1 MSRKSKLL
9 GSLLGVCL
17 LLSSTSVFAADD
29 AAKTGEGPSHPA
41 GEDDHAGHDTGP
53 PLIPDPDLV
62 VFSIIAFGLFV
73 FALKKLAWAPL
84 IAGLDQREAS
94 RRQAA
99 AETQSALAKAESLLG
114 EHDAKL
120 AAAQDEVKEI
130 IAEARRDAE
139 RTGQDILAAAQSEA
153 EATRA
158 RAVEDVNR
166 AKDVAIQELF
176 DVMSGQVAGA
186 TEHVLAR
193 ALSDDDQNRLIDEAL
208 KQVATS

>member
-1 MSRKSKLL
+1 MA
-9 GSLLGVCL
+9 SLRLIACCL
-17 LLSSTSVFAADD
+17 LALTVLSSSAPVFAVEDSGAE
-29 AAKTGEGPSHPA
+29 AAGAGEHPA
-41 GEDDHAGHDTGP
+41 GP
-53 PLIPDPDLV
+53 PLKPQGEHGEGTDLV
-62 VFSIIAFGLFV
+62 IFSIVAFVLFLV
-73 FALKKLAWAPL
+73 ALKFLAWEPL
-84 IAGLDQREAS
+84 IKGLDSREANL
-94 RRQAA
+94 REQA
-99 AETQSALAKAESLLG
+99 AETQHALEKAQSLLK
-114 EHDAKL
+114 EHEAQV

-139 RTGQDILAAAQSEA
+139 RTGQDIVAAAQAEA
-153 EATRA
+153 EAARA

-186 TEHVLAR
+186 TEHVLGR